1 MGNQLLAGLSTSDL
15 ALVQPHLEMMRLQI
29 GRLPGA
35 AGWPTAHVY
44 FPHDAVIAVLAVTHA
59 GEAIETAMIGGEGM
73 VGAPSAA
80 ACADS
85 ALAVTCV
92 AGSASRIAAAAFAQA
107 MAASSRIRALA
118 IEQNEMLLAQVQR
131 SAACNARHHV
141 TSRLARLLLQIRD
154 RVDLERIPITQRA
167 LSDMLGV
174 RRTTVNAA
182 ARSLLG
188 AGLLRYAR
196 GRIAIVDPPALEARA
211 CDCYRV
217 MRRGAPSAMPL
228 TLTASAE
235 HGLLPA
241 FAG

>member
-1 MGNQLLAGLSTSDL
+1 MYKRQ
-15 ALVQPHLEMMRLQI
+15 
-29 GRLPGA
+29 
-35 AGWPTAHVY
+35 
-44 FPHDAVIAVLAVTHA
+44 
-59 GEAIETAMIGGEGM
+59 
-73 VGAPSAA
+73 
-80 ACADS
+80 
-85 ALAVTCV
+85 
-92 AGSASRIAAAAFAQA
+92 AFAQA

-118 IEQNEMLLAQVQR
+118 IQQNEMLLAQVQQ

-182 ARSLLG
+182 ARTLLA

-217 MRRGAPSAMPL
+217 MRRGALAAMPL
-228 TLTASAE
+228 AAGGE
-235 HGLLPA
+235 HALMPA